1 MPNENSTS
9 SLAEPSV
16 PAAVPDNSDRLDQ
29 VGQFV
34 LTLIRQTAGLA
45 RDASQDEQNPGA
57 SPKDR
62 IEALEARI
70 GQYRDMERQTA
81 LCGTLLTETQRK
93 LRDRSE
99 EANASYRKFVDAAA
113 LLQTANEEIFNLR
126 KALQDKDRELS
137 ELRRE
142 SLQMISYMR
151 LLVEMIDE
159 KRSGAG
165 DGQPAITAMN

>member
-1 MPNENSTS
+1 MPDES
-9 SLAEPSV
+9 SKSSPAEPPVSI
-16 PAAVPDNSDRLDQ
+16 AVPDNSDQ
-29 VGQFV
+29 FEKVGQFV
-34 LTLIRQTAGLA
+34 LALIRRTAGLV
-45 RDASQDEQNPGA
+45 REASQDEQNSGA
-57 SPKDR
+57 SPKDQ

-99 EANASYRKFVDAAA
+99 EANASYRQLVDAAA

-151 LLVEMIDE
+151 LLVEMVDE

-165 DGQPAITAMN
+165 DDQPSITAMN